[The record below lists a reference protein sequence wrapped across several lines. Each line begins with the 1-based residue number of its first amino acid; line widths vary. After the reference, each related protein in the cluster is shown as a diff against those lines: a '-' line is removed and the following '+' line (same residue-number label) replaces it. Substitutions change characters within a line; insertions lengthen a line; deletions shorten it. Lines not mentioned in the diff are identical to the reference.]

1 MPKGALP
8 SYADRRPRWLRWR
21 PARAMTEWR
30 SVSTAELERKLEAM
44 RAELRVATANAA
56 QVAGDG
62 DVWAL
67 AERAAAGELRRV
79 VKAIRA
85 ELKRRAHWR
94 AWRAPEAVLAGGPLA
109 AQAPRFSNRSWV
121 RFQSRSFVVAR
132 LSRCRLPRPK
142 ATSHFTRLSFQ

>member
-1 MPKGALP
+1 
-8 SYADRRPRWLRWR
+8 
-21 PARAMTEWR
+21 MTEWR

-56 QVAGDG
+56 RVAGDG

-85 ELKRRAHWR
+85 ELKRRAH
-94 AWRAPEAVLAGGPLA
+94 
-109 AQAPRFSNRSWV
+109 
-121 RFQSRSFVVAR
+121 
-132 LSRCRLPRPK
+132 
-142 ATSHFTRLSFQ
+142 